1 MTITL
6 RSEITVEE
14 IQAVGSDDIIVHAAR
29 VSTRGNTQRE
39 NVDEKEAAGL
49 IRYLMRS
56 RHGCYDDQTEVL
68 TDEGWKPWPSVTGR
82 ELFLTLAPDD
92 SMAYQPADRLV
103 VRPHDGDMIKVC
115 MAHVDALVTPDHR
128 MLAERRT
135 RVRRQSYQL
144 VPAHH
149 LMEAA
154 HRMRLGGGV
163 WDGEEG
169 EASDLARMSLV
180 GFFIGDGHSNNQSL
194 TPTFHLRRP
203 RKISYLLDMASLAG
217 FDVTQ
222 SGERYHLRADE
233 SFRNLARMC
242 YAADGSKIVPRDVLM
257 VRGRESMRWLL
268 KGLMQSD
275 GSTGAKGKETYSTTS
290 QVLAGQIQEVALKA
304 GRAAIVHDHP
314 FAGDDGHY
322 GSKARYLVTIYRKR
336 NAQPRVG
343 WTVQDRVQNVQTV
356 PYKGNVYCVTVPNGT
371 LYVRRNGKPLWCG
384 NTPFEHGALTVC
396 VHAPIKVW
404 REWHRHRVGW
414 SYNETSGRYK
424 QLEPVFWIPPR
435 ERPLLRPEG
444 FRSANP
450 SFELA
455 SEEEY
460 EQIVGTLTRGYEESY
475 ARYEELLALGV
486 DRGLARDVLGVGI
499 FSSCYCTANPRSIMA
514 FLELRTNRPEAK
526 RPSKPLWEIANA
538 AEQLEAIFAS
548 HWPITHAAFCEFGRM
563 AP

>member
-1 MTITL
+1 MPITL

-56 RHGCYDDQTEVL
+56 RHG
-68 TDEGWKPWPSVTGR
+68 
-82 ELFLTLAPDD
+82 
-92 SMAYQPADRLV
+92 
-103 VRPHDGDMIKVC
+103 
-115 MAHVDALVTPDHR
+115 
-128 MLAERRT
+128 
-135 RVRRQSYQL
+135 
-144 VPAHH
+144 
-149 LMEAA
+149 
-154 HRMRLGGGV
+154 
-163 WDGEEG
+163 
-169 EASDLARMSLV
+169 
-180 GFFIGDGHSNNQSL
+180 
-194 TPTFHLRRP
+194 
-203 RKISYLLDMASLAG
+203 
-217 FDVTQ
+217 
-222 SGERYHLRADE
+222 
-233 SFRNLARMC
+233 
-242 YAADGSKIVPRDVLM
+242 
-257 VRGRESMRWLL
+257 
-268 KGLMQSD
+268 
-275 GSTGAKGKETYSTTS
+275 
-290 QVLAGQIQEVALKA
+290 
-304 GRAAIVHDHP
+304 
-314 FAGDDGHY
+314 
-322 GSKARYLVTIYRKR
+322 
-336 NAQPRVG
+336 
-343 WTVQDRVQNVQTV
+343 
-356 PYKGNVYCVTVPNGT
+356 
-371 LYVRRNGKPLWCG
+371 
-384 NTPFEHGALTVC
+384 TPFEHGCLTVR

-414 SYNETSGRYK
+414 SYNETSGRYQ

-435 ERPLLRPEG
+435 ERPMLRPEG

-460 EQIVGTLTRGYEESY
+460 EQIGGALTRGYEESY

-514 FLELRTNRPEAK
+514 FLELRTNRPDAR